1 MLEPFFSITPVL
13 LGSRSAL
20 IVTGGQ
26 LSRYKRLK
34 SVEVFVPG
42 TNTTNC
48 SLPSLPENTAG
59 HTQDGLFQCGG
70 YGSEKVCHQ
79 FSQGEW
85 RTQNLS
91 QRRVRHTSWRTGTS
105 LFLMGGMESNETTEE
120 IADGV
125 TRESFELAYE
135 TE

>member
-1 MLEPFFSITPVL
+1 MNAE
-13 LGSRSAL
+13 
-20 IVTGGQ
+20 VTV
-26 LSRYKRLK
+26 RT
-34 SVEVFVPG
+34 VEVFVPA
-42 TNTTNC
+42 TNTSC
-48 SLPSLPENTAG
+48 SLPSLPEKTAG
-59 HTQDGLFQCGG
+59 HIQDGLSQCGG
-70 YGSEKVCHQ
+70 YGSEMFCQ
-79 FSQGEW
+79 EFSQGEW

>member
-1 MLEPFFSITPVL
+1 MSTDKSI
-13 LGSRSAL
+13 SAL

-26 LSRYKRLK
+26 LTRDVRLK

-42 TNTTNC
+42 INTTNC

-85 RTQNLS
+85 RTVNLGEK
-91 QRRVRHTSWRTGTS
+91 RVQHSSWRTGSS
-105 LFLMGGMESNETTEE
+105 LYLLGGKESTDTTEE
-120 IADGV
+120 INPDGN
-125 TRESFELAYE
+125 TRHTFDLKYE